1 MEFREH
7 ANRDIFTVSAGM
19 AKAWINLYM
28 KQYRPSAKSF
38 LDIGTGF
45 GYAVQGAKE
54 LGLMAVGLD
63 LRTVYDG
70 PKGCFVQADATA
82 PLPFKDASFDI
93 IQDRFFS
100 SDLYELQ
107 DASGE
112 DLERVKKHLAGE
124 VDRVLRPGGIIVG
137 IPFSC
142 IGGHLPK
149 NYTHAKMNELGDE
162 LYKKM

>member
-19 AKAWINLYM
+19 AKAWVNLYM
-28 KQYRPSAKSF
+28 KQYCPSAKSL

-45 GYAVQGAKE
+45 GYTVQGAKE
-54 LGLMAVGLD
+54 LGLASVGLD
-63 LRTVYDG
+63 LRLVYDG

-82 PLPFKDASFDI
+82 LLPFKDASFDI
-93 IQDRFFS
+93 IQDRWFS

-107 DASGE
+107 DASAE
-112 DLERVKKHLAGE
+112 DLDRVKKHLAGE

-137 IPFSC
+137 VPFTC
-142 IGGHLPK
+142 VGCYLPR
-149 NYTHAKMNELGDE
+149 NYACHRVPEVHDE
-162 LYKKM
+162 IYKKM